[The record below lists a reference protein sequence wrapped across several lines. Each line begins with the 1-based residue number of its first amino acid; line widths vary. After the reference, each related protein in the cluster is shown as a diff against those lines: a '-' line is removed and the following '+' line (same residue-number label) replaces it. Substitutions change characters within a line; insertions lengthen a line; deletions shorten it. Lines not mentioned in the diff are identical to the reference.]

1 MGIFLSYIS
10 FNSRLKSFT
19 RFINNARKQTPKILS
34 LAIACWTGPGW
45 SETVSCHKAILARDF
60 YNKPPV
66 RIRFVCSDGDLL
78 SPRWE
83 LVVRKLLA
91 RRRVDNVEVSHISMK
106 SSTPEQ
112 ILSGQDVV
120 ILLIRPKDPY
130 LDDFL
135 EYYAWAASDASEGR
149 SIKVLKLT
157 EGSPELEDV
166 RRILD
171 DGIDDIYTAF
181 YLYLAVHVLPHRMHH
196 SSPYRIQSNR
206 IQ

>member
-1 MGIFLSYIS
+1 M
-10 FNSRLKSFT
+10 
-19 RFINNARKQTPKILS
+19 
-34 LAIACWTGPGW
+34 

-66 RIRFVCSDGDLL
+66 RIRFVCSDGMCI

-83 LVVRKLLA
+83 LVVRRLLA

-135 EYYAWAASDASEGR
+135 EYYAWASDASEGR

-166 RRILD
+166 RKIID
-171 DGIDDIYTAF
+171 DGIGDIYTAF
-181 YLYLAVHVLPHRMHH
+181 YLYLAVHVLPHRLHH
-196 SSPYRIQSNR
+196 SSPVRIQ
-206 IQ
+206 